1 MNCPKC
7 NSSSHK
13 KNGIVGGRQR
23 YKCSDCGYNYTVELK
38 STAFSASV
46 KRQALQLYLEGLGFR
61 SIGRFLGV
69 SHVSVQKWI
78 KKFGQGLED
87 LKSEN
92 EISIVEMD
100 EMHTYIGNK
109 KNIAG
114 SGLLLIECGK
124 KFINCSFGS
133 RGTETGQLLW
143 EKLEKKEIG
152 EVMTD
157 HWRAYA
163 EFLPETIHTQSKAE
177 TYTVEGYNSILRH
190 FLARLRRKT
199 KCYTKSLEM
208 LKYSVLL
215 LMKYRNKELTM
226 FS

>member
-7 NSSSHK
+7 KSSNHK
-13 KNGIVGGRQR
+13 KNGIVGERQR
-23 YKCSDCGYNYTVELK
+23 YKCHDCGYNYSVEIK
-38 STAFSASV
+38 STASSSFI

-78 KKFGQGLED
+78 KKFGQELED

-114 SGLLLIECGK
+114 YGLLLIELGK
-124 KFINCSFGS
+124 SS
-133 RGTETGQLLW
+133 STALLVV
-143 EKLEKKEIG
+143 EERKPDNYSG
-152 EVMTD
+152 E
-157 HWRAYA
+157 
-163 EFLPETIHTQSKAE
+163 
-177 TYTVEGYNSILRH
+177 N
-190 FLARLRRKT
+190 
-199 KCYTKSLEM
+199 
-208 LKYSVLL
+208 
-215 LMKYRNKELTM
+215 
-226 FS
+226 

>member
-1 MNCPKC
+1 M
-7 NSSSHK
+7 
-13 KNGIVGGRQR
+13 
-23 YKCSDCGYNYTVELK
+23 
-38 STAFSASV
+38 
-46 KRQALQLYLEGLGFR
+46 QLYLEGLGFR
-61 SIGRFLGV
+61 SIGRILGV

-78 KKFGQGLED
+78 KKFGQELEE

-92 EISIVEMD
+92 EISVVELD

-114 SGLLLIECGK
+114 SGLMLIELGK
-124 KFINCSFGS
+124 KFIDCSFGS
-133 RGTETGQLLW
+133 RGTETGQKLW
-143 EKLEKKEIG
+143 EYLEGKEI
-152 EVMTD
+152 EKVMTD
-157 HWRAYA
+157 HWKAYE
-163 EFLPETIHTQSKAE
+163 EFLPEDIHTRSKAE

-215 LMKYRNKELTM
+215 LMKFRNKELTL